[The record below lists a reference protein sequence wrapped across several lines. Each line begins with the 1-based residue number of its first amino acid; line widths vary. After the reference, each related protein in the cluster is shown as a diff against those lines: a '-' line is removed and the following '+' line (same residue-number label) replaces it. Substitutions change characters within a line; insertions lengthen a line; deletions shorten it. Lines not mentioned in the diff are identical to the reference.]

1 MAAGDYRIGLDGKF
15 YHGAAGATAATEAD
29 NVRNVNLNLSKRTAE
44 ALRRGKKWV
53 AKKPIATEAS
63 LEFEMYDIEGDT
75 FLAAVKD
82 AFMNDTRIA
91 LFPTDAASGEGL
103 DADYYI
109 TNFSRSESNE
119 EFITYSVTAEPTD
132 EARDPAWDSVTP

>member
-15 YHGAAGATAATEAD
+15 YYGNAGSQATTEAT

-53 AKKPIATEAS
+53 AKKPVATEAS
-63 LEFEMYDIEGDT
+63 LEFEIYDIEADA
-75 FLAAVKD
+75 FLSTIKN
-82 AFMNDTRIA
+82 AFMNDTKVA
-91 LFPTDAASGEGL
+91 LYPTDAASGEGL

-109 TNFSRSESNE
+109 TNFSRNESNE
-119 EFITYSVTAEPTD
+119 DFITYSVTAEPTD
-132 EARDPAWDSVTP
+132 ETRDPTWT

>member
-1 MAAGDYRIGLDGKF
+1 MAAGDYRIGLEGVF
-15 YHGAAGATAATEAD
+15 FHGAGGTTAATEAD

-63 LEFEMYDIEGDT
+63 LEFEIFDIEGDA
-75 FLAAVKD
+75 FLAAIRD
-82 AFMNDTRIA
+82 AFMGDNRIA
-91 LFPTDAASGEGL
+91 LYPTDAASGEGL

-132 EARDPAWDSVTP
+132 EVRDPAWV

>member
-15 YHGAAGATAATEAD
+15 FYGAAGAKASAEAD

-53 AKKPIATEAS
+53 AKKPIATEAT
-63 LEFEMYDIEGDT
+63 LEFEIFDIEGDA
-75 FLAAVKD
+75 FLATIKN
-82 AFMNDTRIA
+82 AFMNDAKVA
-91 LFPTDAASGEGL
+91 LYPTDGASGEGL

-109 TNFSRSESNE
+109 TGFSRNE
-119 EFITYSVTAEPTD
+119 NNEDFITYSATAEPTD
-132 EARDPAWDSVTP
+132 ESRDPQWT

>member
-1 MAAGDYRIGLDGKF
+1 MAAGDYRIGLDGVF
-15 YHGAAGATAATEAD
+15 FHGEAGTTAATESG
-29 NVRNVNLNLSKRTAE
+29 NVRNVNLNLSKRLAE

-63 LEFEMYDIEGDT
+63 LEFEVYDIESDV
-75 FLAAVKD
+75 FLAAIRD

-91 LFPTDAASGEGL
+91 LYPTDGASGDGL

-109 TNFSRSESNE
+109 TNFSRSEPNE
-119 EFITYSVTAEPTD
+119 DFITYSVTAEPTD
-132 EARDPAWDSVTP
+132 EVRDPAWT

>member
-1 MAAGDYRIGLDGKF
+1 MAAGDYRIGLDGVF
-15 YHGAAGATAATEAD
+15 YHGAAGIKATTEAD

-63 LEFEMYDIEGDT
+63 LEFEIFDIEGDA
-75 FLAAVKD
+75 FLAAIRD
-82 AFMNDTRIA
+82 AFMGDNRIA
-91 LFPTDAASGEGL
+91 LYPTDGATGEGL

-132 EARDPAWDSVTP
+132 EVRDPAWA

>member
-1 MAAGDYRIGLDGKF
+1 MAAGDYRIGLDGVF
-15 YHGAAGATAATEAD
+15 FHGAAGVTAATEAD

-63 LEFEMYDIEGDT
+63 LEFEIFDIEGDA
-75 FLAAVKD
+75 FLAAIRD
-82 AFMNDTRIA
+82 AFMGDNRIA
-91 LFPTDAASGEGL
+91 LYPTDGASGEGL

-132 EARDPAWDSVTP
+132 EVRDPAWA

>member
-15 YHGAAGATAATEAD
+15 FYGAAGTTATTEAD

-63 LEFEMYDIEGDT
+63 LEFEIFDIEADA
-75 FLAAVKD
+75 FLSTIKD
-82 AFMNDTRIA
+82 AFMNDTKVA
-91 LFPTDAASGEGL
+91 LYPTDAASGEGL
-103 DADYYI
+103 DADYYV
-109 TNFSRSESNE
+109 TNFSRNESNE
-119 EFITYSVTAEPTD
+119 DFITYSVTAEPTD
-132 EARDPAWDSVTP
+132 EQRDPAWA